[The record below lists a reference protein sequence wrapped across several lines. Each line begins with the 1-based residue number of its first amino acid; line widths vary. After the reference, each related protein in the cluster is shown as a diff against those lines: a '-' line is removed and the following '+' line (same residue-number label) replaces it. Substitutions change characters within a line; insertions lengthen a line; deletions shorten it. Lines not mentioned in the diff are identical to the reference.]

1 MTTKPLAPAGP
12 SPHAPRWSSEARSAL
27 VRADHAH
34 VWHPYTAADLWE
46 NEDPLVVVHAEG
58 STLFDADGTR
68 YLDGNASW
76 WTKTLGHGHPR
87 LREALLRQAKA
98 VDHVAFAG
106 ITHEPAARLAEELV
120 AIAPP
125 GLTRV
130 FFTDNGSG
138 AIEVAVKMAVQ
149 SFRQRGKPEKCRFLA
164 LDGAYHGD
172 TIGAASLGGVEIF
185 RRPFAGV
192 LFECFHA
199 KTDDPRG
206 LEAVFSALET
216 QLRSHAG
223 QIAAVFVEPLLQG
236 AEGMRIYSPELLR
249 RLRALCTELD
259 VLLVCDEVFTGYG
272 RTGPMWACE
281 TAGIVPD
288 LMCLGKAFSQILPM
302 GATMATETLYDAFRG
317 TKDRALLYGHTF
329 AGNPLG
335 AALAREVLAIYR
347 DDDVLGQV
355 ARKAPRIRETMHELG
370 KLDGVSNPRA
380 LGMMGALDLAGPAS
394 PFEGEASDYLG
405 AAGWRVYREAR
416 ARGAYLRPLGAT
428 VYVCPP
434 LVIDEADLERLLSIF
449 GDSVRAALASR

>member
-1 MTTKPLAPAGP
+1 MTPKTPL
-12 SPHAPRWSSEARSAL
+12 PRWSSEARSAL

-46 NEDPLVVVHAEG
+46 KEDPLVVVHAEG
-58 STLFDADGTR
+58 STLYDADGSR

-87 LREALLRQAKA
+87 LREALARQAA
-98 VDHVAFAG
+98 SVDHVAFAG
-106 ITHEPAARLAEELV
+106 ITHEPAALLAKELV
-120 AIAPP
+120 AVAPP
-125 GLTRV
+125 GLSRV

-138 AIEVAVKMAVQ
+138 AIEVAIKIAVQ
-149 SFRQRGKPEKCRFLA
+149 SFRQRGKPEKHRFLA

-199 KTDDPRG
+199 KTEDPSAV
-206 LEAVFSALET
+206 ESVFSALET
-216 QLRSHAG
+216 QLRSHASE
-223 QIAAVFVEPLLQG
+223 IAAVFVEPLLQG
-236 AEGMRIYSPELLR
+236 AEGMRMYSPELLR
-249 RLRALCTELD
+249 RLRVLCTELD

-281 TAGIVPD
+281 TAGITPD

-302 GATMATETLYDAFRG
+302 GATLATEALYDTFRG

-347 DDDVLGQV
+347 DEGVLGQV
-355 ARKAPRIRETMHELG
+355 ARKAPRIHDTMVELG
-370 KLDGVSNPRA
+370 KLDGVSRPRA
-380 LGMMGALDLAGPAS
+380 LGMVGALDLAGPAS

-428 VYVCPP
+428 VYLCPP
-434 LVIDEADLERLLSIF
+434 LVIEDADLERLLSIF
-449 GDSVRAALASR
+449 CDSVRAALAAR

>member
-1 MTTKPLAPAGP
+1 MT
-12 SPHAPRWSSEARSAL
+12 PRIPDAKRARESI
-27 VRADHAH
+27 VRADRAH

-46 NEDPLVVVHAEG
+46 NEDPIVVASAKGSWLVDV
-58 STLFDADGTR
+58 DGTR

-87 LREALLRQAKA
+87 LHAALLAQCGQA
-98 VDHVAFAG
+98 DHVAFAG

-125 GLTRV
+125 GLQRV

-138 AIEVAVKMAVQ
+138 AIEVAVKIAVQ
-149 SFRQRGKPEKCRFLA
+149 SFLQRGLPKKRRFLS

-185 RRPFAGV
+185 RRPFSGV

-199 KTDDPRG
+199 SPESAEG
-206 LEAVFSALET
+206 LPSVFAAMEAVLRANSET
-216 QLRSHAG
+216 
-223 QIAAVFVEPLLQG
+223 IAAVFVEPLLQG
-236 AEGMRIYSPELLR
+236 AEGMRVYPPDLLR
-249 RLRALCTELD
+249 HLRALCTELD

-281 TAGIVPD
+281 HAGIAPD
-288 LMCLGKAFSQILPM
+288 LMRLGKAFSQLLPM
-302 GATMATETLYDAFRG
+302 GATLATESLYDTFRG
-317 TKDRALLYGHTF
+317 PKQNALLYGHTF

-335 AALAREVLAIYR
+335 AAVAREVLAIYK
-347 DDDVLGQV
+347 DEDVLGQV
-355 ARKAPRIRETMHELG
+355 AAKTPKIASAIADLSTIQ
-370 KLDGVSNPRA
+370 GVKRPRA
-380 LGMMGALDLAGPAS
+380 LGMVGAVDLVGEAS
-394 PFEGEASDYLG
+394 PFEGEAADYLG

-416 ARGAYLRPLGAT
+416 ARGAYLRPLGST

-434 LVIDEADLERLLSIF
+434 LTIPDSELDSLLDIF
-449 GDSVRAALASR
+449 SESVRAALRS